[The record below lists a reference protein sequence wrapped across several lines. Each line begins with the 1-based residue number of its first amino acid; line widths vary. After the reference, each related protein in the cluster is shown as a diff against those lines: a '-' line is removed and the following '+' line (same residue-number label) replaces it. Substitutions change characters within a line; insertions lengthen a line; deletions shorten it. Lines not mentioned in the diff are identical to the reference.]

1 MNPRQTPR
9 GTERTERTE
18 WHRPALDVLA
28 GDVREVREEM
38 LDGFRSREALI
49 WWMHDLC
56 RATLGQVDID
66 LLVKLGRELSTVTDE
81 GEVASISAL
90 LTPAARERTVDETA
104 AERLREAMATRLI
117 EPAHHRAVRVLQ
129 VSATEYVDDD
139 GDEAETSGHD
149 PSRQRATAM
158 RPSVDETVA
167 RQRQVLE
174 DLLDGRLDED
184 PGGSGEYLHDWVDRL
199 DVATDGLLSIL
210 DSMTVESSFRELL
223 TGDGIAH
230 ARGRELLAGRWLI
243 PVSCLAIRRVAVG
256 ASEVPDAAP
265 LDKEIPMA

>member
-1 MNPRQTPR
+1 MSRDAENPIAV
-9 GTERTERTE
+9 EEENRTYFR
-18 WHRPALDVLA
+18 DVMEN
-28 GDVREVREEM
+28 GPFDHWEHTHS
-38 LDGFRSREALI
+38 FF
-49 WWMHDLC
+49 
-56 RATLGQVDID
+56 
-66 LLVKLGRELSTVTDE
+66 
-81 GEVASISAL
+81 
-90 LTPAARERTVDETA
+90 
-104 AERLREAMATRLI
+104 
-117 EPAHHRAVRVLQ
+117 
-129 VSATEYVDDD
+129 VDDE

-184 PGGSGEYLHDWVDRL
+184 HGGSGEFVYDWVDRL

-223 TGDGIAH
+223 TGDGVAH

-265 LDKEIPMA
+265 LDKEIPIA

>member
-1 MNPRQTPR
+1 MSRT
-9 GTERTERTE
+9 GTDRSQ

-28 GDVREVREEM
+28 RDVREVRED
-38 LDGFRSREALI
+38 LFVGFADREALI

-56 RATLGQVDID
+56 RATLGQCDID
-66 LLVKLGRELSTVTDE
+66 LLVQLGRELSTRPDD
-81 GEVASISAL
+81 GEVASIAAL
-90 LTPAARERTVDETA
+90 LAPAARSRPIDETA
-104 AERLREAMATRLI
+104 AGRFREALSSRMI
-117 EPAHHRAVRVLQ
+117 EPAAHRAVRVLT
-129 VSATEYVDDD
+129 VSATEYVDDG
-139 GDEAETSGHD
+139 GDETETSDHD

-158 RPSVDETVA
+158 RPSVDETTA

-184 PGGSGEYLHDWVDRL
+184 AGASGEYLHDWVDRL

-223 TGDGIAH
+223 TADGVSH